1 AAIAGETRA
10 EQNGRRRDQET
21 RAEQPNSRQDAARIR
36 KLQSRECWPR
46 GNEGGLETDDRIE
59 DGLERLRRHHGA
71 CFALRSARTAL
82 TSSSIRVST
91 SSSVMPLCRKL
102 SCRGPTTSASE
113 GSGSSFLSNSTMTAE
128 RSISRCCRFSRSEI
142 GRMGPIMPIETIC
155 SGCGSRMPDC
165 ELVWA
170 EQLPHPDPQPLA
182 CLRVTAFQASLAR
195 YPAAARTMPRAARS
209 CQPNSMS
216 GSPSD
221 SEPASDLIGDKRSD
235 VCQHRH
241 VAEREGRP
249 GPSSGLAA
257 DDGQGRDALGTK
269 GEKDHDR
276 QGDGDVEQRA
286 ARVGPGGRLERC
298 AQPLRTFR
306 LVHLL

>member
-1 AAIAGETRA
+1 M
-10 EQNGRRRDQET
+10 
-21 RAEQPNSRQDAARIR
+21 
-36 KLQSRECWPR
+36 
-46 GNEGGLETDDRIE
+46 DDRIK

-71 CFALRSARTAL
+71 CLAPRSARTAL

-91 SSSVMPLCRKL
+91 SFSVMPLCRKF

-113 GSGSSFLSNSTMTAE
+113 GSGNSF
-128 RSISRCCRFSRSEI
+128 
-142 GRMGPIMPIETIC
+142 RMGPIMPIETIC
-155 SGCGSRMPDC
+155 SGFGSRMPDC

-170 EQLPHPDPQPLA
+170 EQFPHPDPQPLPR
-182 CLRVTAFQASLAR
+182 LRVTAFQASLAM
-195 YPAAARTMPRAARS
+195 YPAAARTMPSAARS
-209 CQPNSMS
+209 CQPNSIS

-221 SEPASDLIGDKRSD
+221 SYPAPDLIRDKRAEIG
-235 VCQHRH
+235 QHCH

-249 GPSSGLAA
+249 GPGSGLAA

-276 QGDGDVEQRA
+276 QGDGDVEERA

-306 LVHLL
+306 LVYLLADIEDNPQRRDHDFARWER

>member
-1 AAIAGETRA
+1 
-10 EQNGRRRDQET
+10 
-21 RAEQPNSRQDAARIR
+21 
-36 KLQSRECWPR
+36 
-46 GNEGGLETDDRIE
+46 
-59 DGLERLRRHHGA
+59 
-71 CFALRSARTAL
+71 
-82 TSSSIRVST
+82 TSSSSRVST

-113 GSGSSFLSNSTMTAE
+113 GSGRSFLSDSTITAE
-128 RSISRCCRFSRSEI
+128 RSIFRCCRFSRSEI

-155 SGCGSRMPDC
+155 SGFGSLMPDC

-170 EQLPHPDPQPLA
+170 EQFPHPDPQPLPR
-182 CLRVTAFQASLAR
+182 LRVTAFQASLAM
-195 YPAAARTMPRAARS
+195 YPAAARTMPSAARS
-209 CQPNSMS
+209 CQPNSIS

-221 SEPASDLIGDKRSD
+221 SYPAPDLIRDKRAEIG
-235 VCQHRH
+235 QHCH

-249 GPSSGLAA
+249 GPGSGLAA

-276 QGDGDVEQRA
+276 QGDGDVEERA

-306 LVHLL
+306 LVYLLADIEDNPQRRDHDFARWER